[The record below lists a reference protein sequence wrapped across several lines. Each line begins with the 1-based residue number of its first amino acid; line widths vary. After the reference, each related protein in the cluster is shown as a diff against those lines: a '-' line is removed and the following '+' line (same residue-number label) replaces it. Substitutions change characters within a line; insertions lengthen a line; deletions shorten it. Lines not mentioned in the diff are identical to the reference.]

1 VELTLE
7 IQTTVQRHFIRM
19 HRSVNLLALPL
30 PGDRIPLEFW
40 KEGVHVR
47 SRAFLLDGSV
57 VLDLGW
63 HGFDGESA
71 VEQLLNDGWERIEDG
86 A

>member
-1 VELTLE
+1 
-7 IQTTVQRHFIRM
+7 M
-19 HRSVNLLALPL
+19 
-30 PGDRIPLEFW
+30 
-40 KEGVHVR
+40 R

-63 HGFDGESA
+63 HGFDGENA